1 MADTFTQ
8 AEHSDLAR
16 QLMERS
22 SVHFDESRPLEGAET
37 LWGAAAHAL
46 IAAALAHGWRYN
58 SHGALKRVA
67 LRLQNIPGRPEW
79 HSEFSIAEQFHT
91 HFYHGRLTAGQIAD
105 DRPKVRRFV
114 NRLLQYP
121 ADDPSGR

>member
-16 QLMERS
+16 HLIARS
-22 SVHFDESRPLEGAET
+22 GVHFDAGRPLEGAET

-46 IAAALAHGWRYN
+46 IAAALAQGWRYD
-58 SHGALKRVA
+58 SHGALKRTA
-67 LRLQNIPGRPEW
+67 LRLPDISGQPEW
-79 HSEFSIAEQFHT
+79 HSEFDVAEKFHT
-91 HFYHGRLTAGQIAD
+91 HFYHGRLNDRQIAA

-114 NRLLQYP
+114 NRLLAYL
-121 ADDPSGR
+121 ADNPG